1 VPKRTDIKKILVI
14 GSGPIII
21 GQACEFDYSG
31 TQGCKALR
39 EEGYQVILINS
50 NPATI
55 MTDPQF
61 GDRTYIE
68 PLTLEFARE
77 IIKKERPDALL
88 PTLGG
93 QTGLNL
99 ATELYN
105 SGTLEEFGVRMIGA
119 NAEVIKRAEDRY
131 YFKETMLKI
140 SVDVPR
146 SGFAYSLAEALAIV
160 EKIGFPVIIRP
171 SYTLGG
177 TGSGIAF
184 NIEEY
189 TEAVK
194 HGLTLSPISEVM
206 IEESLLGWK
215 EFELEV
221 MRDCADNFVVIC
233 SIENLDPM
241 GVHTGDSITVA
252 PAQTLTD
259 KEYQEM
265 RDDAR
270 KIICAIGVDT
280 GGSNIQF
287 AVNPQTGRRVAIE
300 MNPRVSRS
308 SALASKATGFP
319 IARIAAKLAVGYR
332 LDELPNDITK
342 KTPACFEPT
351 IDYCV
356 VKIPRFAFEKFPGAQ
371 AILGTQ
377 MKSVGETMAIG
388 RTFKEALQKG
398 MRGLETGRY
407 GLGGDGKST
416 YIRTELLQRLRTP
429 NPERI
434 LYVKDAIKEG
444 YSSHEI
450 FKMCGVDPWF
460 IDNIHEIIDVENAIK
475 GSQLLNMAIK
485 TYKEKESLS
494 EWEEEETRLLH
505 RLLRRAKQHGFS
517 DHQIAFLSDAG
528 DAFIVRALRKSLGIK
543 ASFKAVDTCGG
554 EFEAYTPYFYSTYDS
569 QNESIRSG
577 KKKVVI
583 LGGGPNRIGQGI
595 EFDYCCVQAVFALK
609 KDGYEV
615 IMVNSNPETVSTD
628 YDTSDKLY
636 FEPVTAEDVL
646 NIIDIEKPE
655 GVIVQFGGQTPLNI
669 ARQIESQGVRILGT
683 STESIDLAED
693 RERFG
698 TLGKQI
704 GLLMPEHGAGYSFE
718 EVRETARSIGYP
730 IMVRPSYVLGGR
742 AMEIVY
748 TEDKLR
754 DYITRAA
761 QVSENHPVLVD
772 KFLVDA
778 TEVDVDAV
786 ADGKRV
792 VIAAIME
799 HIEAAG
805 IHSGDS
811 ACVIPTRTLSQKVL
825 ETVRRQTVE
834 LGIALQ
840 VKGLMNIQF
849 AIKDEQVY
857 VLEVNPRASRTVPY
871 VSKATGIPIAQIA
884 ALVMVGHS
892 LEDLGFTEEPKIS
905 HYAVKEA
912 VLPFNKFPGCQITLG
927 PEMRSTGEVMGIDT
941 DFGRAF
947 AKSQIAALLAL
958 PMKGSI
964 FISIADKDKPAFL
977 PVAKKFRELGFRLI
991 ATRGTQKFLHEHG
1004 IEATPCEK
1012 ISEGRPHVIDFMI
1025 NNEVQMVINTTTSI
1039 ETTPDEY
1046 QIRSNA
1052 LIRDLPLLTTIAA
1065 ARAASE
1071 GIAALRTG
1079 SPTIQALQDYHKSNC
1094 H

>member
-1 VPKRTDIKKILVI
+1 
-14 GSGPIII
+14 
-21 GQACEFDYSG
+21 
-31 TQGCKALR
+31 
-39 EEGYQVILINS
+39 
-50 NPATI
+50 
-55 MTDPQF
+55 
-61 GDRTYIE
+61 
-68 PLTLEFARE
+68 
-77 IIKKERPDALL
+77 
-88 PTLGG
+88 
-93 QTGLNL
+93 
-99 ATELYN
+99 
-105 SGTLEEFGVRMIGA
+105 
-119 NAEVIKRAEDRY
+119 
-131 YFKETMLKI
+131 
-140 SVDVPR
+140 
-146 SGFAYSLAEALAIV
+146 
-160 EKIGFPVIIRP
+160 
-171 SYTLGG
+171 
-177 TGSGIAF
+177 
-184 NIEEY
+184 
-189 TEAVK
+189 
-194 HGLTLSPISEVM
+194 
-206 IEESLLGWK
+206 
-215 EFELEV
+215 
-221 MRDCADNFVVIC
+221 
-233 SIENLDPM
+233 
-241 GVHTGDSITVA
+241 
-252 PAQTLTD
+252 
-259 KEYQEM
+259 
-265 RDDAR
+265 
-270 KIICAIGVDT
+270 
-280 GGSNIQF
+280 
-287 AVNPQTGRRVAIE
+287 
-300 MNPRVSRS
+300 
-308 SALASKATGFP
+308 
-319 IARIAAKLAVGYR
+319 
-332 LDELPNDITK
+332 
-342 KTPACFEPT
+342 
-351 IDYCV
+351 
-356 VKIPRFAFEKFPGAQ
+356 
-371 AILGTQ
+371 
-377 MKSVGETMAIG
+377 
-388 RTFKEALQKG
+388 
-398 MRGLETGRY
+398 
-407 GLGGDGKST
+407 
-416 YIRTELLQRLRTP
+416 
-429 NPERI
+429 
-434 LYVKDAIKEG
+434 
-444 YSSHEI
+444 
-450 FKMCGVDPWF
+450 
-460 IDNIHEIIDVENAIK
+460 
-475 GSQLLNMAIK
+475 
-485 TYKEKESLS
+485 
-494 EWEEEETRLLH
+494 
-505 RLLRRAKQHGFS
+505 
-517 DHQIAFLSDAG
+517 
-528 DAFIVRALRKSLGIK
+528 
-543 ASFKAVDTCGG
+543 
-554 EFEAYTPYFYSTYDS
+554 
-569 QNESIRSG
+569 
-577 KKKVVI
+577 

-669 ARQIESQGVRILGT
+669 ARSLENQDVRILGT
-683 STESIDLAED
+683 SVESIDLAED

-754 DYITRAA
+754 EYITRAA

-825 ETVRRQTVE
+825 ETVRRKTVE

-871 VSKATGIPIAQIA
+871 VSKAIGIPIAQIA
-884 ALVMVGHS
+884 ALVMVGHT
-892 LEDLGFTEEPKIS
+892 LEELGFTEEPKIT

-927 PEMRSTGEVMGIDT
+927 PEMCSTGEVMGIDT

-958 PMKGSI
+958 PMKGGI

-977 PVAKKFRELGFRLI
+977 PVAKKFRELDFRLI
-991 ATRGTQKFLHEHG
+991 ATRGTQKFLQEQG

-1071 GIAALRTG
+1071 GIASLRTG